1 MLCMADIS
9 HAISG
14 MKTKDTFTC
23 HSIPYAGMVSQ
34 ISGVEALPEAC
45 RADKTAENVRREVHD
60 NGVDLVLHVGDIS
73 YANGVVKIWDT
84 FMRYIEPYASRA
96 PYMIGIGNHEYDYKT
111 GREKSH
117 KHKHHTDASGS
128 EEPYDPDWGNY
139 GEHMMINMHH
149 GWQPLAIRA
158 YCQHCK
164 ASKSTDSI
172 GSHPRACGMACG
184 DLASSRGAFGP

>member
-1 MLCMADIS
+1 MLCMVDTC
-9 HAISG
+9 HASSG
-14 MKTKDTFTC
+14 MTTSDT
-23 HSIPYAGMVSQ
+23 SMYSSKLYASMANHL
-34 ISGVEALPEAC
+34 SGIEALPVAR
-45 RADKTAENVRREVHD
+45 RADKTAENVKREVHD

-139 GEHMMINMHH
+139 GAHVIMEQTSHVIRRR
-149 GWQPLAIRA
+149 PLPSVLTSDTVRL
-158 YCQHCK
+158 
-164 ASKSTDSI
+164 TW
-172 GSHPRACGMACG
+172 
-184 DLASSRGAFGP
+184 

>member
-1 MLCMADIS
+1 M
-9 HAISG
+9 
-14 MKTKDTFTC
+14 
-23 HSIPYAGMVSQ
+23 
-34 ISGVEALPEAC
+34 
-45 RADKTAENVRREVHD
+45 HD

-139 GEHMMINMHH
+139 GAHVIMEQTSHVIRRR
-149 GWQPLAIRA
+149 PLPSVLTSDTVRL
-158 YCQHCK
+158 
-164 ASKSTDSI
+164 TW
-172 GSHPRACGMACG
+172 
-184 DLASSRGAFGP
+184 

>member
-1 MLCMADIS
+1 M
-9 HAISG
+9 
-14 MKTKDTFTC
+14 C
-23 HSIPYAGMVSQ
+23 HSQLYASMASHVSG
-34 ISGVEALPEAC
+34 IEALLVAC

-111 GREKSH
+111 GREKAH

-139 GEHMMINMHH
+139 GAHDILVTCHH
-149 GWQPLAIRA
+149 RQLLASCA
-158 YCQHCK
+158 HCQHQK
-164 ASKSTDSI
+164 ACNID
-172 GSHPRACGMACG
+172 
-184 DLASSRGAFGP
+184 

>member
-1 MLCMADIS
+1 MPES
-9 HAISG
+9 
-14 MKTKDTFTC
+14 
-23 HSIPYAGMVSQ
+23 SILTGLIECLRES
-34 ISGVEALPEAC
+34 EWNTLLC
-45 RADKTAENVRREVHD
+45 RADKTAENVGREVRE

-84 FMRYIEPYASRA
+84 FMRYIEPYASTA

-139 GEHMMINMHH
+139 GEQRT
-149 GWQPLAIRA
+149 WQTHKPPWPCLTSDWLRVLHSLLLRYNYLHTLQSGRA
-158 YCQHCK
+158 VQVMFIFCAWSCRQ
-164 ASKSTDSI
+164 
-172 GSHPRACGMACG
+172 
-184 DLASSRGAFGP
+184 F

>member
-1 MLCMADIS
+1 MNYRGDL
-9 HAISG
+9 
-14 MKTKDTFTC
+14 
-23 HSIPYAGMVSQ
+23 
-34 ISGVEALPEAC
+34 LC
-45 RADKTAENVRREVHD
+45 RADKTAENVEREVRE

-84 FMRYIEPYASRA
+84 FMRYIEPYASAA

-139 GEHMMINMHH
+139 GEPI
-149 GWQPLAIRA
+149 
-158 YCQHCK
+158 
-164 ASKSTDSI
+164 
-172 GSHPRACGMACG
+172 
-184 DLASSRGAFGP
+184 

>member
-1 MLCMADIS
+1 ML
-9 HAISG
+9 
-14 MKTKDTFTC
+14 
-23 HSIPYAGMVSQ
+23 SQ
-34 ISGVEALPEAC
+34 KHVPVLLPERHRDCKQLSYCGNPLC
-45 RADKTAENVRREVHD
+45 RADKTAENVEREVRE

-84 FMRYIEPYASRA
+84 FMRYIEPYASAA

-139 GEHMMINMHH
+139 GELI
-149 GWQPLAIRA
+149 
-158 YCQHCK
+158 
-164 ASKSTDSI
+164 
-172 GSHPRACGMACG
+172 
-184 DLASSRGAFGP
+184 